1 MTTSKTTPANGQA
14 TQTRKKRDRADTERK
29 LIDVALG
36 LIRNN
41 GVLAGLNLRQVAEGA
56 GVNRG
61 NIYHYFGSRQ
71 ELLRAAISHQFAGIT
86 SALAANGKSR
96 TFLQSRL
103 PHFLVRDNTRDS
115 ELRALLVIDGDDA
128 VDPMP
133 LFEPAIKQMRQE
145 VINGDIHR
153 AHDLEALQVAVNA
166 LLRGYQIFRAP
177 YAKRLGI
184 KANEL
189 DIRVTRIIRTWL
201 EAMARPPASTQG
213 KQNMAEK
220 RSDSKKNE
228 A

>member
-1 MTTSKTTPANGQA
+1 MATSSNGQEA
-14 TQTRKKRDRADTERK
+14 QTRKKRDRADTERK
-29 LIDVALG
+29 LIDVALD

-86 SALAANGKSR
+86 SALVANGKSR
-96 TFLQSRL
+96 TFIETRL
-103 PHFLVRDNTRDS
+103 RHFFVRDNTRDS
-115 ELRALLVIDGDDA
+115 ELRALLVIDGDDT

-133 LFEPAIKQMRQE
+133 LFEPAISQLRQE
-145 VINGDIHR
+145 VINGDIDR
-153 AHDLEALQVAVNA
+153 AHDLEALQVAINA

-184 KANEL
+184 KTSEL
-189 DIRVTRIIRTWL
+189 DTRVTRIIRTWL
-201 EAMARPPASTQG
+201 EAMARPPAGPQG
-213 KQNMAEK
+213 KNESESK
-220 RSDSKKNE
+220 SVGKKNE